1 MKKRMLILSPEDNV
15 GVLMEDASK
24 GDTAV
29 CQAAKITCL
38 DDIPYCHKVALT
50 DIPRHTYFIK
60 YGEIIGY
67 ALRDVKK
74 GEWVHTHNLDDVKA
88 REGML

>member
-1 MKKRMLILSPEDNV
+1 MKKRMLILSPKDNV
-15 GVLMEDASK
+15 GVLMEDAAK

-29 CQAAKITCL
+29 CRDTDVTCL
-38 DDIPYCHKVALT
+38 DDVPYCHKVALC
-50 DIPRHTYFIK
+50 DIARHENFIK

-67 ALRDVKK
+67 AMRDIRR
-74 GEWVHTHNLDDVKA
+74 GEWIHTHNLDDVKA